1 MKINKLITQY
11 GVINKPTATIARLV
25 ITHPSS
31 AKSIIDKPVE
41 KGIAYIVEKGIKLI
55 PVAGH
60 PVDKNLKLNLNG

>member
-41 KGIAYIVEKGIKLI
+41 KGIAYIVENGVKLI
-55 PVAGH
+55 RTTER